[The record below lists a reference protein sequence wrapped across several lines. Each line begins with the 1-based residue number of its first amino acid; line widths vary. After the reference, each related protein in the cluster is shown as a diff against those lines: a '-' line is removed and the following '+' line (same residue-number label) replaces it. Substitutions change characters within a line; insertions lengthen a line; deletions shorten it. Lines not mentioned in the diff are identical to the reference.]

1 MEKLTDIEK
10 YNELLCRIPLFCDLP
25 QNVKATLLGGACQ
38 AFRVNKKEEVA
49 RQGTIVRRLYVLLR
63 GRLRVDIIDSYGNQI
78 LIEHINAP
86 RSFATI
92 HLFNTV
98 DNTLPV
104 NYTALEDCILFTVS
118 KESFFKLLC
127 ENPVILRNFLSVAGN
142 CNRSIMSRLNVL
154 SHKDV
159 RGRLVTYFFEQK
171 ESGSHKVQIL
181 HNQVQLANYMN
192 VTRQALSKEI
202 KKMIKEKL
210 IKVEGKTIE
219 LLKGNRPEYYLL

>member
-1 MEKLTDIEK
+1 
-10 YNELLCRIPLFCDLP
+10 
-25 QNVKATLLGGACQ
+25 
-38 AFRVNKKEEVA
+38 
-49 RQGTIVRRLYVLLR
+49 
-63 GRLRVDIIDSYGNQI
+63 
-78 LIEHINAP
+78 
-86 RSFATI
+86 
-92 HLFNTV
+92 
-98 DNTLPV
+98 
-104 NYTALEDCILFTVS
+104 
-118 KESFFKLLC
+118 
-127 ENPVILRNFLSVAGN
+127 
-142 CNRSIMSRLNVL
+142 MSRLNVL

-192 VTRQALSKEI
+192 VTRQALLKEI

>member
-1 MEKLTDIEK
+1 MPDSFVLRFAAKCESYAI
-10 YNELLCRIPLFCDLP
+10 
-25 QNVKATLLGGACQ
+25 GGACQ

-192 VTRQALSKEI
+192 VTRQALLKEI